1 MITDV
6 RRALRVSG
14 CLLAA
19 VLALTLMVW
28 MTPARAVLQ
37 WVDDGFL
44 QLMERLR
51 FGPAVNVA
59 EGLAFVGGVWC
70 TWIIRGLVAAVLVR
84 RRHWVHLTAFV
95 LAVMTSE
102 VLIGVLKSAFDRARP
117 VGSLIATSGASFPSG
132 HAIAAA
138 VTAVGLVIVLV
149 PAGPKRWRWEMHAA
163 LYASLMALSRT
174 YLGAHWLSDVVAG
187 GLLGSAIAIG
197 WPAVLAWLRVRY
209 LSRRE
214 VPV

>member
-1 MITDV
+1 MIADV
-6 RRALRVSG
+6 RRALRVSTL
-14 CLLAA
+14 LLAA
-19 VLALTLMVW
+19 VTAITLMVW
-28 MTPARAVLQ
+28 MTPAREMLQ
-37 WVDDGFL
+37 WGDDKFL
-44 QLMERLR
+44 RLMERLR
-51 FGPAVNVA
+51 FGAAVSVA
-59 EGLAFVGGVWC
+59 EALAFLGGVWC
-70 TWIIRGLVAAVLVR
+70 TWVIRGLVAAVLVR

-102 VLIGVLKSAFDRARP
+102 VLIGVLKSAFDRERP
-117 VGSLIATSGASFPSG
+117 LGSLVATSGASFPSG

-149 PAGPKRWRWEMHAA
+149 PAGHKRWRWEMHAA

-197 WPAVLAWLRVRY
+197 WPAVLAWLRARN

>member
-1 MITDV
+1 MISDV

-14 CLLAA
+14 FLLAA
-19 VLALTLMVW
+19 VAVLTVMVW
-28 MTPARAVLQ
+28 WTPARAALQ

-44 QLMERLR
+44 QVMEWLR
-51 FGPAVNVA
+51 FGPVVKVA
-59 EGLAFVGGVWC
+59 EGLAFLGGVWC
-70 TWIIRGLVAAVLVR
+70 TWVIRGLVAAVLVR

-102 VLIGVLKSAFDRARP
+102 VLIGVLKGAFDRARP

-138 VTAVGLVIVLV
+138 VTSVGLVIVLV
-149 PAGPKRWRWEMHAA
+149 PAGHTRWRWEMHAA
-163 LYASLMALSRT
+163 FYASLMALSRT

-197 WPAVLAWLRVRY
+197 WPAALAWLRVRY
-209 LSRRE
+209 QSRRA
-214 VPV
+214 VSA